1 MAYYDRDYSKQSYE
15 PPNYVNVPKFSA
27 IIWLMVICVVFS
39 VIEYEPKLRFLT
51 DISFDGIIRQGHI
64 WAILFAPFAPD
75 FFWGALGHC
84 LLLFFIGRRL
94 IETDGFKEFLS
105 LYFSSALVGM
115 ILFWGVQ
122 FIFPKLEMDIV
133 PYVDATNWSACG
145 LFSVFAMRYSKEKV
159 YLYFVLPIQIRLLL
173 TFLILFLFVKM
184 ASNHIYFAEYF
195 SLLGSIGF
203 GYLIASKNWRVTLFG
218 SRLKLLFGKL
228 TLPFSGAGASLN
240 KMTENEI
247 KAEIDRLLDKITA
260 SGPGS
265 LTSKERDFLMKSSKR
280 NK

>member
-27 IIWLMVICVVFS
+27 VIWLMIICVVIS
-39 VIEYEPKLRFLT
+39 VIEYEPRLRFLT
-51 DISFDGIIRQGHI
+51 DISFERIFRQGHI
-64 WAILFAPFAPD
+64 WAILFSPFSPD

-94 IETDGFKEFLS
+94 AETDGFKEFLS
-105 LYFSSALVGM
+105 IYFSSALVGM

-122 FIFPKLEMDIV
+122 FIFPKLEMDIM

-145 LFSVFAMRYSKEKV
+145 LFSVFATRYSKEKV

-184 ASNHIYFAEYF
+184 GSNYIYFAEYF

-203 GYLIASKNWRVTLFG
+203 GYLIASKNWRVTFFW
-218 SRLKLLFGKL
+218 SKLKILLGKL
-228 TLPFSGAGASLN
+228 ILPFSGTGTSLN
-240 KMTENEI
+240 KMTEDEI
-247 KAEIDRLLDKITA
+247 KSEIDRLLDKITA
-260 SGPGS
+260 NGPGS